1 MKEEELLNLIDKINT
16 EKCVV
21 ILGPHL
27 ATIDDTSIVTELHKT
42 LFEQLKQRDVTYY
55 EDEDVLGMTGKTRNN
70 FLQPKINAFF
80 DGYKPNDVYEL
91 LAEVPFT
98 LVINTA
104 PDKFLVKAMKDKGVT
119 PSYSYYHK
127 GIPVEK
133 YEHNFEIVEESED
146 KITTHIY
153 NIFGDYNHHGS
164 LVLTFKDMYEY
175 LYSIMQKDNL
185 DIELRTKIH
194 DAKTVLFFGCS
205 FDKWYFQLF
214 FQLFL
219 QIMDFDD
226 DSDVLNSNDLDAKRL
241 KTKNFIM
248 NEFSM
253 DFFEDDASKAIEV
266 LNEAVKSG
274 KISRNKEDS
283 FDGPPPKVFISYKWG
298 GESEQIA
305 NELKDALTERKIL
318 VKIDKEELPYKGN
331 IEEFEKHIGQA
342 DGILVVL
349 SHAYLESEHC
359 MYELSEIYNNGNFVE
374 RIFPIVLSD
383 AKTFNSTD
391 LGKYKDFWNEKI
403 KDIGKE
409 IAKDPSKAGTFMD
422 DINKYNQILKDFD
435 DITRVIKKSNL
446 GFVDEHRKTKFEV
459 IRKEIEKTHRAMLRK
474 TE

>member
-1 MKEEELLNLIDKINT
+1 MKEEELLNIIDKINT
-16 EKCVV
+16 ENCVV

-27 ATIDDTSIVTELHKT
+27 ATKDDTSIITELHKT
-42 LFEQLKQRDVTYY
+42 LVEQLDKVTYY
-55 EDEDVLGMTGKTRNN
+55 EDEDVLGMAGKTRNN

-80 DGYKPNDVYEL
+80 DGYKPDEVYEL
-91 LAEVPFT
+91 LSEVPFS

-104 PDKFLVKAMKDKGVT
+104 PDKFLLKAMKEKGVT

-133 YEHNFEIVEESED
+133 YEHNFQIVEESED

-185 DIELRTKIH
+185 DEELRTKIH

-205 FDKWYFQLF
+205 FDKWYFQVF

-219 QIMDFDD
+219 DIMDFKEEDD
-226 DSDVLNSNDLDAKRL
+226 ILNSNDLDSK
-241 KTKNFIM
+241 KSNTKNFIM
-248 NEFSM
+248 NEFKM
-253 DFFEDDASKAIEV
+253 DFFEDNAAKSIKA
-266 LNEAVKSG
+266 LHEAVKSG
-274 KISRNKEDS
+274 KITRDKGDS

-298 GESEQIA
+298 GESEKLA
-305 NELKDALTERKIL
+305 NELKDTLSEKKIM

-342 DGILVVL
+342 DRILVVV

-359 MYELSEIYNNGNFVE
+359 MYELSEIYRNGDFEE
-374 RIFPIVLSD
+374 RILPIVLKD
-383 AKTFNSTD
+383 AKTFKAED
-391 LGKYKDFWNEKI
+391 LDKYKEFWVNKRKAIYLKLAEDDHKA
-403 KDIGKE
+403 DTYE
-409 IAKDPSKAGTFMD
+409 MDLSK
-422 DINKYNQILKDFD
+422 YSQILKDFD
-435 DITRVIKKSNL
+435 NITGVLKNLNL
-446 GFVDEHRKTKFEV
+446 GDVDEHRKSKFNV
-459 IRKEIEKTHRAMLRK
+459 ISKDIKKSHRALLRK
-474 TE
+474 AE

>member
-16 EKCVV
+16 EKCIV

-27 ATIDDTSIVTELHKT
+27 ATKDDGSIITELNSK
-42 LFEQLKQRDVTYY
+42 LAKIDKVTYY
-55 EDEDVLGMTGKTRNN
+55 KDEDVLGIAAKTRNN

-80 DGYKPNDVYEL
+80 DEYRPNEVYEL
-91 LAEVPFT
+91 LSEIPFS
-98 LVINTA
+98 LVINTT
-104 PDKFLVKAMKDKGVT
+104 PDKFLLKAMKDKGRS

-127 GIPVEK
+127 GLPVEN
-133 YEHNFEIVEESED
+133 YEHNFEKGEESED

-153 NIFGDYNHHGS
+153 NIFGDYNFHGS

-185 DIELRTKIH
+185 DVELRTKIH
-194 DAKTVLFFGCS
+194 DAETVLFFGCS

-226 DSDVLNSNDLDAKRL
+226 DSDVLNSSDLDPNKL
-241 KTKNFIM
+241 NTKNFIM

-253 DFFEDDASKAIEV
+253 DFFEDDATKAIKV

-274 KISRNKEDS
+274 KISWEKEDS

-305 NELKDALTERKIL
+305 NELKDALTEKKI
-318 VKIDKEELPYKGN
+318 VIKIDKEELPYKGN

-342 DGILVVL
+342 DSILVVV

-359 MYELSEIYNNGNFVE
+359 MFELSEIFKHGNFEE
-374 RIFPIVLSD
+374 RIFPIVLKD
-383 AKTFNSTD
+383 AKTFKAED
-391 LGKYKDFWNEKI
+391 LENYKEFWVQKRQVTTKKMSEDDSKI
-403 KDIGKE
+403 DTYMIELG
-409 IAKDPSKAGTFMD
+409 
-422 DINKYNQILKDFD
+422 KYNQIIKDFD
-435 DITRVIKKSNL
+435 NITGALKNLNL
-446 GFVDEHRKTKFEV
+446 GDVDEHRKSKFEV
-459 IRKEIEKTHRAMLRK
+459 IGKEIKKLHKALLSSA
-474 TE
+474 

>member
-16 EKCVV
+16 EKCIV

-27 ATIDDTSIVTELHKT
+27 ATKDDSSIITELNSK
-42 LFEQLKQRDVTYY
+42 LAEVDKVTYY
-55 EDEDVLGMTGKTRNN
+55 EDEDVLGIAAKTRNN
-70 FLQPKINAFF
+70 FLQPKINTFF
-80 DGYKPNDVYEL
+80 DEYKPNEVYEL
-91 LAEVPFT
+91 LSEVPFS

-104 PDKFLVKAMKDKGVT
+104 PDKFLLKAMKEKGVS

-127 GIPVEK
+127 GLPVEN
-133 YEHNFEIVEESED
+133 YEHNFEKGEESDE

-153 NIFGDYNHHGS
+153 NIFGDYNYHGS

-185 DIELRTKIH
+185 DVELRTKIH
-194 DAKTVLFFGCS
+194 DAETVLFFGCS
-205 FDKWYFQLF
+205 FDRWYFQLF

-226 DSDVLNSNDLDAKRL
+226 DSDILNSSNLDPKKL
-241 KTKNFIM
+241 NTKNFIM

-253 DFFEDDASKAIEV
+253 DFFEDDASKAIRV

-274 KISRNKEDS
+274 KISRDKIDS

-298 GESEQIA
+298 GESEKLA
-305 NELKDALTERKIL
+305 NEMKDILTEKKIV

-359 MYELSEIYNNGNFVE
+359 MYELSEIFNNGNFEE

-383 AKTFNSTD
+383 AKTFKSTD
-391 LGKYKDFWNEKI
+391 LGKYKDFWNGKI

-409 IAKDPSKAGTFMD
+409 IAKDPGKAGTFMD

-435 DITRVIKKSNL
+435 DITGVIKKSNL
-446 GFVDEHRKTKFEV
+446 GYVEEHRKSKFDV
-459 IRKEIEKTHRAMLRK
+459 ISKQIVKSHRALLRK
-474 TE
+474 AE

>member
-16 EKCVV
+16 EKCIV

-27 ATIDDTSIVTELHKT
+27 ATKDEGSILTELNTK
-42 LFEQLKQRDVTYY
+42 LSDVDKVTYY
-55 EDEDVLGMTGKTRNN
+55 KDEDVLGIAAKTRNN

-80 DGYKPNDVYEL
+80 DEYQPNEVYEL
-91 LAEVPFT
+91 LSEIPFS

-104 PDKFLVKAMKDKGVT
+104 PDKFLLKAMKDKGIS

-127 GIPVEK
+127 GLPVEN
-133 YEHNFEIVEESED
+133 YEHNFEKAEESED
-146 KITTHIY
+146 RITTHIY
-153 NIFGDYNHHGS
+153 NIFGDYNFHGS

-185 DIELRTKIH
+185 DVELRTKIH
-194 DAKTVLFFGCS
+194 DAETVLFFGCS
-205 FDKWYFQLF
+205 FDRWYFQLF

-226 DSDVLNSNDLDAKRL
+226 DSDILNSNNLDPKKL
-241 KTKNFIM
+241 NTKNFIM

-253 DFFEDDASKAIEV
+253 DFFEDDASKAIKV

-274 KISRNKEDS
+274 KISWEKEDA

-298 GESEQIA
+298 GESEKLA
-305 NELKDALTERKIL
+305 NELKDTLTEKKIV

-342 DGILVVL
+342 DGILVVV

-359 MYELSEIYNNGNFVE
+359 MYELSEIFNNGNFVE
-374 RIFPIVLSD
+374 RIFPLILSD
-383 AKTFNSTD
+383 AKTFKSTD
-391 LGKYKDFWNEKI
+391 LGIYKDFWNEKI

-409 IAKDPSKAGTFMD
+409 IAKDPGKAGTFMD

-435 DITRVIKKSNL
+435 DITGVLKKSNL
-446 GFVDEHRKTKFEV
+446 GDVDEHRKTKFDV
-459 IRKEIEKTHRAMLRK
+459 ISKQIIKSHRALLRMA
-474 TE
+474 E